1 MQRTY
6 QNLTIRNATPA
17 DAILLS
23 AWWNDG
29 AIMSDA
35 GYHYG
40 TGETPDMI
48 ADKIQKEGD
57 MTARRLIVEE
67 AQPDFLY
74 KDRAA
79 QLQINTRSI
88 PIGEMNYLNVG
99 HGIAEI
105 GLRICNFSRHN
116 KGYGHILLS
125 MLIDELFRNM
135 HFQQIITDINLK
147 DKRTQHVYESLGFVQ
162 TDYRDQAYRNSKGQ
176 WQTAVYY
183 KLLPE
188 NFHSFLK

>member
-1 MQRTY
+1 MQQTY
-6 QNLTIRNATPA
+6 RNLTIRNATPA

-29 AIMSDA
+29 CIMSHA

-48 ADKIQKEGD
+48 AQRIRKDRD
-57 MTARRLIVEE
+57 MSSRRLIVEE
-67 AQPDFLY
+67 AQPDFIY
-74 KDRAA
+74 RARAA
-79 QLQINTRSI
+79 QLQSNNQNI
-88 PIGEMNYLNVG
+88 PIGEMNYVNVG

-105 GLRICNFSRHN
+105 GIKICNSSRQG

-125 MLIDELFRNM
+125 MLIVELFERL
-135 HFQQIITDINLK
+135 HFRQIITDTNIKNQ
-147 DKRTQHVYESLGFVQ
+147 RAQHVYESLGFVQ
-162 TDYRDQAYRNSKGQ
+162 TNIRDQAFRDSKGQ

-183 KLLPE
+183 ELHP
-188 NFHSFLK
+188 NDFHSYLE